1 MQIKVKY
8 LADVP
13 KIKKIEKGDFIDLS
27 IACDV
32 EMKKGEYRLLP
43 LGIAM
48 EIPKGYEA
56 IVVPRSSTYK
66 NFKIIQSNS
75 IGVIDNSYCGDNDEW
90 HFPAIAM
97 EDTRIEKGSR
107 ICQFRI
113 QENQPEVEIVEVETL
128 GNPDRSGIGS
138 TGIK

>member
-66 NFKIIQSNS
+66 NFKIIQS
-75 IGVIDNSYCGDNDEW
+75 E
-90 HFPAIAM
+90 
-97 EDTRIEKGSR
+97 
-107 ICQFRI
+107 
-113 QENQPEVEIVEVETL
+113 
-128 GNPDRSGIGS
+128 
-138 TGIK
+138 

>member
-48 EIPKGYEA
+48 EIPKGY
-56 IVVPRSSTYK
+56 
-66 NFKIIQSNS
+66 
-75 IGVIDNSYCGDNDEW
+75 
-90 HFPAIAM
+90 
-97 EDTRIEKGSR
+97 
-107 ICQFRI
+107 
-113 QENQPEVEIVEVETL
+113 
-128 GNPDRSGIGS
+128 
-138 TGIK
+138 